1 MVKLIKKIPIPIQH
15 FDIFLIFASN
25 QIIIVSTIMKI
36 FRNEIKR
43 LVALLLCLFALLPAV
58 AERVTID
65 GLKYY
70 LLSNIH
76 EACLVNENTWSGE
89 LDIPTEVSYDGQTY
103 AVTGLSWLAFG
114 NCTELTKVRIPK
126 TIKRVIHQSLSDG
139 AGNGSVSD
147 DCMNPFSGCSALESI
162 EVDED
167 NSIFKAVDGI
177 LFSKDG
183 TRLYCYPGGHKAESY
198 TVPDKVTWIGTAAF
212 KANDYLVTVTLP
224 ETIQKICSAFSGCK
238 KLETV
243 YLPKNLTHLEAYM
256 FSECPNLKSIEIPSG
271 IKTISESVFRNCSS
285 LETVVLP
292 ENVSSIGDYSFA
304 NCTSLETIVIPASL
318 RDISNG
324 LFLGCSNL
332 KSVTI
337 PDGVVRVSLD
347 AFDGC
352 FSLKELDLPASVTD
366 IPGSVFRGC
375 KFNSLIIRGDLGL
388 YPSSHIFDGMDTSST
403 VYTLASQVKR
413 LQKIYNGVVLPLEDY
428 TSDILPTTYSSD
440 IFFPVV
446 YDLQGRRLSGKPAKG
461 VYIENG
467 RKVVK

>member
-1 MVKLIKKIPIPIQH
+1 MELI
-15 FDIFLIFASN
+15 
-25 QIIIVSTIMKI
+25 
-36 FRNEIKR
+36 RNEIRR
-43 LVALLLCLFALLPAV
+43 LTFLLVGMVALLSAA
-58 AERVTID
+58 AENVTID

-70 LLSNIH
+70 LFSDTH
-76 EACLVNENTWSGE
+76 EACLINKNTWSGE
-89 LDIPTEVSYDGQTY
+89 LDIPAEVSYNGQTY
-103 AVTGLSWLAFG
+103 AVTSISWLAFG
-114 NCTELTKVRIPK
+114 HCTELTKVRIPK
-126 TIKRVIHQSLSDG
+126 TINRVIHRVIWDE
-139 AGNGSVSD
+139 NVIGSVSE
-147 DCMNPFSGCSALESI
+147 DCMNPFAGCTALESI

-167 NSIFKAVDGI
+167 NPIMKSIGGI

-183 TRLYCYPGGHKAESY
+183 TRLYCYPGGLKAESY
-198 TVPDKVTWIGTAAF
+198 TVPDSVTWIGDAF
-212 KANDYLVTVTLP
+212 GFNEYLVTVKLP
-224 ETIQKICSAFSGCK
+224 ETVEILHTSFSRCT
-238 KLETV
+238 KLEQV
-243 YLPKNLTHLEAYM
+243 ILPKNLTSLEAYL
-256 FSECPNLKSIEIPSG
+256 FSECPSLKSVEIPSG

-292 ENVSSIGDYSFA
+292 ENVSSIGNYSFA

-352 FSLKELDLPASVTD
+352 SSLKELDLPASVTD

-467 RKVVK
+467 RKRVK